1 MPQHKTTLWLTVAKS
16 VAWAV
21 PSLIL
26 LLVAVSWLRDAPP
39 HLVRLDVT
47 PKKECHIGTPINV
60 EVQVACPYYRLPEK
74 PFGLELPN
82 GAQLLNADHFS
93 LAGLGLTGWRWNCR
107 VQLQPYSL
115 GKLTGGNVAVNF
127 TPGRREAPEKISV
140 LLPEMEVTAKLPA
153 DEQTLAVAPRLPASA
168 VKTPWK
174 WWHYTILGVLLA
186 AIIAGLLFWR
196 YRHRQQEIA
205 GPPPEPPWEI
215 ALRAL
220 QDLEQ
225 KLPLPPED
233 FFVII
238 TDILRRY
245 CEARFQ
251 VRATESTT
259 PEFLETLRLFP
270 EFTPDQRR
278 ALTEFLAMA
287 DLIKF
292 ARADATQEQLLAS
305 LALGRRFVAETKPAP
320 PALETKTPPEVKKEE
335 QKAK

>member
-1 MPQHKTTLWLTVAKS
+1 MAEHKSIWPTVMKS

-21 PSLIL
+21 PGL
-26 LLVAVSWLRDAPP
+26 LLLMLAVSWLRDAPP
-39 HLVRLDVT
+39 RLVRLDVT

-60 EVQVACPYYRLPEK
+60 EVKVDCPFYRLPEK
-74 PFGLELPN
+74 PFGLELPK
-82 GAQLLNADHFS
+82 GTQLLNADHYR

-107 VQLQPYSL
+107 IQLQPYSL
-115 GKLTGGNVAVNF
+115 GKLTGGNVTVSF
-127 TPGRREAPEKISV
+127 TPGRRDAPEKISV
-140 LLPEMEVTAKLPA
+140 LLPEMEVTPKLPA
-153 DEQTLAVAPRLPASA
+153 DEQVLAVAPRLPASA
-168 VKTPWK
+168 VKTHWK
-174 WWHYTILGVLLA
+174 WWHYTILGVLVA
-186 AIIAGLLFWR
+186 AIVAGLLYWR
-196 YRHRQQEIA
+196 RCRRQQISA

-225 KLPLPPED
+225 KLPLPPEN
-233 FFVII
+233 FFVAI
-238 TDILRRY
+238 TDIVRRY

-278 ALTEFLAMA
+278 ALTEFLGQA

-320 PALETKTPPEVKKEE
+320 PMPPEVKKEE